1 MSQFFV
7 SARTLVHL
15 GAELITSDPIALYE
29 LIKNSIDARSP
40 SVTVKFNIKFSQEK
54 IISLAEKWNGLDI
67 EDWRRVVNNDLADL
81 KESSLNHYQEEE
93 TEFSDIRRSKSPN
106 EASEKLL
113 QINTIEIIDSGEGM
127 PKDIMESVFLT
138 LGTACKLDRE
148 NDGHPYLGNK
158 GIGRISMMRLGQCSE
173 VISLKL
179 GEVPHRIYFDWREFE
194 NPEKML
200 SDIQVHVQEIDYSS
214 PLKTESGTYIKITH
228 LRKNWSRE
236 GVKKDFVEKFLRRL
250 RNPFDINPFNF
261 PINVFFNG
269 ECEKS
274 RISITPIDEQLWEL
288 SQRTLT
294 LYFDPDDNSALK
306 MSIKDSSDNDRIL
319 PFQTKKEFLSH
330 TFDCDVSDL
339 DKLGKF
345 TFRLKWFN
353 RAVLRSDL
361 KNLGLSNRQAELR
374 QELDLWSGGIA
385 IYRDG
390 FRVGYSGDFEDEDF
404 FAIDHDALRGHGF
417 TLNRIQI
424 IAALEITKKEN
435 KFLLDRSN
443 REGLIQNKQITLLS
457 RIISDIAL
465 VQLRESINEDKRNEN
480 PVKIE
485 KIIKNEIDSTETKIK
500 SIRKGITKI
509 QSGLSEEDKVI
520 VREINEDLHS
530 ISNYI
535 KNFENVAHNL
545 IEQREDILE
554 LAGAGTMMHVIMHE
568 LARTTQQTKELLGQF
583 SKSTDDNL
591 KKIVKKLERE
601 IKTINTRI
609 RQFDP
614 MSISGRHGNS
624 SFDLIEMIN
633 TIISGYSGKVERHN
647 IKIEFTVDDAAPS
660 SKFIVR
666 MVQGFIS
673 IALENLL
680 SNSTYWLAQNS
691 SFKGFVFSE
700 EKLVKIDLDTTAR
713 TISIWDSGVGIAR
726 DDRERIFIPGY
737 TTKKSSR
744 DGKGFG
750 LFIAREVTQYSKGS
764 LFLEDSPDADGR
776 LRRFV
781 LELPKDK
788 DTQ

>member
-1 MSQFFV
+1 MSQFFI

-54 IISLAEKWNGLDI
+54 IISLAEKWTSLGFDN
-67 EDWRRVVNNDLADL
+67 WKSVVNSDLASL
-81 KESSLNHYQEEE
+81 KGLTLNNCLEEDSD
-93 TEFSDIRRSKSPN
+93 FSEIQHSKSSK

-113 QINTIEIIDSGEGM
+113 QINTIEIVDSGQGM

-173 VISLKL
+173 VTSVKK
-179 GEVPHRIYFDWREFE
+179 GEVPHRISFDWREFE
-194 NPEKML
+194 DPDKML
-200 SDIQVHVQEIDYSS
+200 SDIQVHIKAVDSNS

-228 LRKNWSRE
+228 LRKGWSRE
-236 GVKKDFVEKFLRRL
+236 SIKKEFVDKFLRRL
-250 RNPFDINPFNF
+250 RNPFDDNPFNF

-274 RISITPIDEQLWEL
+274 RISVPPIDEQLWNL

-294 LYFDPDDNSALK
+294 LDFNPSKTSALK
-306 MSIKDSSDNDRIL
+306 MSIRDSSNSDRTL
-319 PFQTKKEFLSH
+319 PFETKKEFLAH
-330 TFDCDVSDL
+330 TFDCDISDL
-339 DKLGKF
+339 DKIGKF

-353 RAVLRSDL
+353 RAVLKSEL
-361 KNLGLSNRQAELR
+361 KNLGLSSRQTELR

-404 FAIDHDALRGHGF
+404 FAIDRDALRGHGF

-424 IAALEITKKEN
+424 VAALEITKKDN
-435 KFLLDRSN
+435 KLLLDRSN
-443 REGLIQNKQITLLS
+443 REGLIQNKQIALLS
-457 RIISDIAL
+457 RIISEIAL

-485 KIIKNEIDSTETKIK
+485 NIIKSEIDSTESKIK
-500 SIRKGITKI
+500 SIRKSITKI
-509 QSGLSEEDKVI
+509 QSGLSPEEKNI

-530 ISNYI
+530 ISNYV
-535 KNFENVAHNL
+535 KNFETAAHSL

-583 SKSTDDNL
+583 SKSTDENL
-591 KKIVKKLERE
+591 KKIVKKLEKE

-614 MSISGRHGNS
+614 MSISARHSNTP
-624 SFDLIEMIN
+624 FDLIEMIS
-633 TIISGYSGKVERHN
+633 TIISGYSGKIERHN
-647 IKIEFTVDDAAPS
+647 IKIEFTVDDAIPS

-680 SNSTYWLAQNS
+680 SNSTYWLAQSS
-691 SFKGFVFSE
+691 SFQGFVFSE
-700 EKLVKIDLDTTAR
+700 EKVVKIDLDTTAR

-737 TTKKSSR
+737 TTKKSNR

-764 LFLEDSPDADGR
+764 LFLEDSPDTDGR

-788 DTQ
+788 DL